1 MVDCLL
7 RSGSDDPNIL
17 VVLTEEELVGID
29 LQSDGWQCYQLPYL
43 ASLHCSAITAT
54 AHVSNMP
61 QTLWDKMTD
70 AGQRQLSGYSA
81 RVCGP
86 AAGSQHNT
94 IVLQPLNKLTCVGQH
109 LQLRTPKKLED
120 CVGGKFYCPHA
131 FSALTLLVGQQE
143 GHPACKKTVVGCSH
157 GYLSRARCRLTYGPA
172 DATATDCL
180 LLQ

>member
-7 RSGSDDPNIL
+7 RSGSDDPNTL

-109 LQLRTPKKLED
+109 LQLRAPKKTGGLCWCKVLLPTCLQCFD
-120 CVGGKFYCPHA
+120 AVGWAAGRASGLQKNSGGVLA
-131 FSALTLLVGQQE
+131 W
-143 GHPACKKTVVGCSH
+143 
-157 GYLSRARCRLTYGPA
+157 LSVSSEVQTYVWPS
-172 DATATDCL
+172 
-180 LLQ
+180 